1 MGAIR
6 EHLIRIGLLR
16 RAVRRAKVLS
26 KISRYR
32 AHRLLN
38 RFDPMRRTACTRDTL
53 RCRDDIHS
61 ANYCF
66 HCLGQDTPVCCI
78 SKVAEI
84 LFWLADVFDEHDIP
98 YFVLWGTHLGAIRHR
113 GFIPWDLDADI
124 GIEAANEERALQ
136 LISAKAAE
144 RGYRVTKDDEYTLR
158 VAYSRTNFQHVD
170 VELWRQHE
178 HAEDS
183 LYTHT
188 LYGEVVIPRADMF
201 PLTDYPFYDRTLRGP
216 RKDDYLRK
224 ALGNTI
230 YTHGY
235 RRYDLT
241 SDEEFALKDP
251 PPASIRTLRGR

>member
-1 MGAIR
+1 MSAIKER
-6 EHLIRIGLLR
+6 LIRIGRLH

-26 KISRYR
+26 KVFRYR
-32 AHRLLN
+32 MHRILN
-38 RFDPMRRTACTRDTL
+38 HFDPMRTTACTRDTL

-78 SKVAEI
+78 SKVGEI
-84 LFWLADVFDEHDIP
+84 LFWLADLFDEHDIP

-124 GIEAANEERALQ
+124 GIEAADEDRARRL
-136 LISAKAAE
+136 LDKKAAE
-144 RGYRVTKDDEYTLR
+144 QGYHVTKDDEYTLR

-170 VELWRQHE
+170 IELWREHE
-178 HAEDS
+178 HLEDS

-188 LYGEVVIPRADMF
+188 LYGEVVIARADMF
-201 PLTDYPFYDRTLRGP
+201 PLREYPFYDRTLRGP

-224 ALGNTI
+224 ALGATI

-241 SDEEFALKDP
+241 SDEEFVLKDP
-251 PPASIRTLRGR
+251 PPANIRTLDGA